1 MKKLFLILN
10 LLIVICL
17 FIYYIIDSIDNA
29 GIGESENK
37 NQSNSE
43 ILNLSVIIDL
53 SDRLTRDNVT
63 PSQVYNDTAIVNYF
77 VDYFIKFSKGQKN
90 KNKCKNK
97 FQILFY
103 PTPKDQNI
111 NKLSRDLSVDLA
123 KIKDK
128 QNELNN
134 MKTKIGQTLDVIYSK
149 TMEDKKWEGSD
160 IWDFFSNK
168 QVDKLCIRQN
178 CRNIVA
184 ILTDGYLYHVNHKIK
199 EDNAYSYVLPQT
211 LASGGS
217 LISRRNDLG
226 NVEVIMLEV
235 NPYSPNERDPLIK
248 VLKDWFMEMGLD
260 ENSISINETDVE
272 NRTEIIIENFLNQ

>member
-17 FIYYIIDSIDNA
+17 FIYWIIKSNGNA
-29 GIGESENK
+29 GNGESENK

-128 QNELNN
+128 QSELNN